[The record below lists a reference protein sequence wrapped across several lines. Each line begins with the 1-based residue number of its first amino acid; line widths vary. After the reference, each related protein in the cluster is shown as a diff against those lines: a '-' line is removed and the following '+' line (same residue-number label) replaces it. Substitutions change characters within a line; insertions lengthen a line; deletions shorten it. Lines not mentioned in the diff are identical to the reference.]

1 MKIVLNNREDIIN
14 AEKITLS
21 DLIKIKNF
29 TFRLL
34 VTKVNGKLVKRDER
48 DTVFIKNGDNVA
60 VLHMISGGWKIT
72 YLHSNIQVINC

>member
-34 VTKVNGKLVKRDER
+34 VTKVNGKLVKRYER

-60 VLHMISGGWKIT
+60 VLHMISGG
-72 YLHSNIQVINC
+72 

>member
-34 VTKVNGKLVKRDER
+34 VTKVNGKLVKRYER

-60 VLHMISGGWKIT
+60 VLHMISGGWKII
-72 YLHSNIQVINC
+72 YLNSNIQVINC

>member
-60 VLHMISGGWKIT
+60 VVHMISGG
-72 YLHSNIQVINC
+72 

>member
-1 MKIVLNNREDIIN
+1 MKIILNNRKEIIN

-48 DTVFIKNGDNVA
+48 DTVCIKDGDNVA
-60 VLHMISGGWKIT
+60 VLHMISGG
-72 YLHSNIQVINC
+72 